1 MDNADS
7 FEFQRVHRIGR
18 CNTFEGKPRQ
28 IIARF
33 SQYPDQESVMSR
45 VKELKGKEFC
55 ISADYPKVII
65 DCRKKKMHLLKR
77 AKEQG
82 KTAFFSRAKPDKLY
96 RWCFSI
102 VICITANQKA
112 I

>member
-18 CNTFEGKPRQ
+18 CNTSEGKQRQ

-33 SQYPDQESVMSR
+33 SRYPDRENVMSR
-45 VKELKGKEFC
+45 VNELKGKEFC
-55 ISADYPKVII
+55 ISEDYPKVII

-82 KTAFFSRAKPDKLY
+82 KTAFFSREKPDKLY
-96 RWCFSI
+96 IDGVLVS
-102 VICITANQKA
+102 
-112 I
+112 